1 MSYVI
6 NPCKACA
13 QKFGLAECNIN
24 DLNDCFVE
32 TTSAF
37 QSVPNNSVIWSHQ
50 NATQDWTDCMWSKM
64 AAMPEQANT
73 PRNFTNLQINLAPVL
88 ISTPHLFPMYF
99 SQVEDKE
106 KALAMCLA
114 EAQKNSNN
122 DAAEACLTDYN
133 ALESISPKNPVSL
146 PGEAVWPSVDRSDQ
160 VPLPKKEKLTVIKS
174 EDDNQDSCINA
185 RDGINGCRTCCS
197 KNSPEDYDNCINRC
211 MKYQK
216 GVVENFYQ
224 PPAPPPPKPVPVY
237 NVEQPPPP
245 PPPPIY
251 ATYQDVA
258 ADKPSIFWTIFIV
271 ISIFLSIF
279 VVIVLA
285 VLVSK
290 NIKRKDI

>member
-50 NATQDWTDCMWSKM
+50 NATQGWTDCMWLKM

-88 ISTPHLFPMYF
+88 VSTPHLFPMYLN
-99 SQVEDKE
+99 QLGDKE
-106 KALAMCLA
+106 KALTMCLA

-122 DAAEACLTDYN
+122 DAAEACVTDYN
-133 ALESISPKNPVSL
+133 ALESISPKNPMSL
-146 PGEAVWPSVDRSDQ
+146 PGNAIWPDVSRSKQ
-160 VPLPKKEKLTVIKS
+160 VPPGPVENLEIINSQTGG
-174 EDDNQDSCINA
+174 DSCINA
-185 RDGINGCRTCCS
+185 KDGISGCRTCCRDS
-197 KNSPEDYDNCINRC
+197 EDYKNCINKC
-211 MKYQK
+211 MKYQT
-216 GVVENFYQ
+216 GVQENFYQ
-224 PPAPPPPKPVPVY
+224 PPPPPPPKPIPVY
-237 NVEQPPPP
+237 NVKQPPPP

-258 ADKPSIFWTIFIV
+258 SDKPSIFWTIFIV
-271 ISIFLSIF
+271 VSILLSIF

-290 NIKRKDI
+290 NIKRKGI